1 MAEYDERIRRL
12 HPVPNRS
19 ELEQL
24 SPEELAQAMEQALD
38 DMTEDTYDQAVIDAY
53 LDALDAKAPMP
64 EAPDVEESYQQFQE
78 MLTQA
83 LPAEKSPRPRRRGRV
98 LRMTLRV
105 TLAAVFLFGCLVAA
119 QASGVDVFGA
129 VARWTEDTFWMDLP
143 STPPTR
149 LWYKRFLD
157 QLATVDLTAKDLP
170 TWLPNGYWVGP
181 TIKVT
186 HGSSTGIAPFD
197 SAFINFEGPDLKNQI
212 TLSILTHLDTDEMEF
227 LSMEKDDTP
236 VSVYK
241 VNDKTVYFF
250 SDGKD
255 AKAVCQ
261 YGDVFYFLEGAVT
274 EDMIEPFFGS
284 IGQAP

>member
-1 MAEYDERIRRL
+1 MAEYDGRIRRL
-12 HPVPNRS
+12 HPVPNRD

-53 LDALDAKAPMP
+53 LDALDAKTPIP
-64 EAPDVEESYQQFQE
+64 EAPDVEESYGQFQA
-78 MLTQA
+78 MLSQA
-83 LPAEKSPRPRRRGRV
+83 LPDEAPSKLKRRGAV

-105 TLAAVFLFGCLVAA
+105 ALAAVFLFGCLVAA
-119 QASGVDVFGA
+119 QASGVDIFGA

-143 STPPTR
+143 STPPTTP
-149 LWYKRFLD
+149 WFQRFLD
-157 QLATVDLTAKDLP
+157 QLATVDLTAKDMP
-170 TWLPNGYWVGP
+170 TWLPNGYRVGP

-197 SAFINFEGPDLKNQI
+197 SAFINFEGPDLEDQI
-212 TLSILTHLDTDEMEF
+212 TLNILTHLNMDEMEF

-236 VSVYK
+236 VNVYK

-261 YGDVFYFLEGAVT
+261 YGDVFYFLEGDVT

>member
-38 DMTEDTYDQAVIDAY
+38 DLTEDTYDQAVIDAY

-78 MLTQA
+78 MLSQA
-83 LPAEKSPRPRRRGRV
+83 LPAEEPPRPRRRGRV

-129 VARWTEDTFWMDLP
+129 VAQWTDDTFFFQAPEASP
-143 STPPTR
+143 SLNHRIP
-149 LWYKRFLD
+149 YQEAFEAAGLD
-157 QLATVDLTAKDLP
+157 PAYMP
-170 TWLPNGYWVGP
+170 TWIPDGYTVGEIEVGKLNTWTDFYIP
-181 TIKVT
+181 LNNSDGSTI
-186 HGSSTGIAPFD
+186 HFY
-197 SAFINFEGPDLKNQI
+197 
-212 TLSILTHLDTDEMEF
+212 LTIYDNPQNAGNRVF
-227 LSMEKDDTP
+227 EKDERP
-236 VSVYK
+236 VQEYK
-241 VNDKTVYFF
+241 INGKTVYLFHNL
-250 SDGKD
+250 DLMT
-255 AKAVCQ
+255 AVCQ
-261 YGDVFYFLEGAVT
+261 DETVT
-274 EDMIEPFFGS
+274 YSLSGHLSEDIVLKFFS
-284 IGQAP
+284 CIGFNN